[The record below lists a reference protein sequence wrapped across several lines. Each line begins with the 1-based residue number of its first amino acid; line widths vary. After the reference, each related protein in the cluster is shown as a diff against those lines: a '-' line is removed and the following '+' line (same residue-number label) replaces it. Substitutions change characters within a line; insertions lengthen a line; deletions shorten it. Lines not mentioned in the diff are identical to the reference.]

1 MRRVLRRNKATLS
14 NVGRGGHV
22 TTTAGPVDVDVLALG
37 EVLVGILGL
46 DAEGVGTEVVTLG
59 LQQVGRE
66 VLGAVAVVEAEGSA
80 EGRERDTPEGRLADN
95 VSPAGL
101 SVVDGLVEEVVEQEV
116 LEVGVV
122 AVSVGNVL
130 EEDGAD
136 DAATTPHEGNGGL
149 VQLPAVLLSGLL
161 DEHEALSV
169 GDDLRGVE
177 GLFQVIDESLLVT
190 FELGSGATED
200 GASTGTVVLESTQ
213 AAGEDSLAN
222 ESDGHAKVKGVDGG
236 PLAGTLL
243 AGLVKDLL
251 DERSA
256 VVVVVVEDVTG
267 DFDQEGVKDTSVPL
281 GEDIANLRGG
291 ETETALEEVIG
302 LTDQLHVTVLDTVV
316 DHLDEVAGTL
326 VTDPV
331 TAGFAIVTLG
341 GDALKDV
348 LNVRPGGLVT
358 TGHKRGA
365 VAGTFL
371 TTRDTAT
378 NEADALLG
386 QGLGTAVAVGEVGV
400 TTVDDDV
407 VLLEVRQESLDEL
420 VNGLTSHDQE
430 HDTAGAL
437 ELGAELLNGVSTNDG
452 LA

>member
-1 MRRVLRRNKATLS
+1 MRRVLRKNKATLS

-22 TTTAGPVDVDVLALG
+22 TTTAGPVDVNVLALG
-37 EVLVGILGL
+37 VVLVGVLGL
-46 DAEGVGTEVVTLG
+46 DAEGVGTEVVTLS

-80 EGRERDTPEGRLADN
+80 EGRERDTPESRLADN
-95 VSPAGL
+95 ISPAAL
-101 SVVDGLVEEVVEQEV
+101 SVVNGLVEEVVEQKV

-122 AVSVGNVL
+122 AVSVGDVL

-161 DEHEALSV
+161 DEHEALGV

-177 GLFQVIDESLLVT
+177 GLLQVIDESLLVT
-190 FELGSGATED
+190 FKLGSGATQD
-200 GASTGTVVLESTQ
+200 GAGPGTVVLESTQ
-213 AAGEDSLAN
+213 AAGKDSLAN
-222 ESDGHAKVKGVDGG
+222 EGDRHAEVKRIDGG

-243 AGLVKDLL
+243 ASLVKDLL

-281 GEDIANLRGG
+281 GENIANLLGG
-291 ETETALEEVIG
+291 ETKTALEEVIG
-302 LTDQLHVTVLDTVV
+302 LTDQLHVTVLDTIV

-331 TAGFAIVTLG
+331 TAGLAVVTLG
-341 GDALKDV
+341 GDALED
-348 LNVRPGGLVT
+348 LLDVRPGRLVT
-358 TGHKRGA
+358 TRHERGA
-365 VAGTFL
+365 VTGTLL
-371 TTRDTAT
+371 TTRDTAA
-378 NEADALLG
+378 NEVDALLG
-386 QGLGTAVAVGEVGV
+386 QVLGTAVAVGEVGV

-407 VLLEVRQESLDEL
+407 TLLEVRQESLDEL

-437 ELGAELLNGVSTNDG
+437 EFGAELLNGVSTNDG

>member
-37 EVLVGILGL
+37 VVLVGVLGL

-80 EGRERDTPEGRLADN
+80 EGRERDTPEGGLANN
-95 VSPAGL
+95 VSPAAL

-122 AVSVGNVL
+122 AVSVGDVL

-149 VQLPAVLLSGLL
+149 VQLPAVLLGSLL
-161 DEHEALSV
+161 DEHEALGV

-177 GLFQVIDESLLVT
+177 GLLQVIDESLLVT
-190 FELGSGATED
+190 FELGSGATKD
-200 GASTGTVVLESTQ
+200 GAGTGTVVLESTQ

-222 ESDGHAKVKGVDGG
+222 EGDGHAEVKGVDGG

-251 DERSA
+251 DERSS

-281 GEDIANLRGG
+281 AEDITNLLGG
-291 ETETALEEVIG
+291 EAETALEEVIG
-302 LTDQLHVTVLDTVV
+302 LTNQLHVTVLDTVV

-331 TAGFAIVTLG
+331 TAGLAVVTLG
-341 GDALKDV
+341 GDALEDV
-348 LNVRPGGLVT
+348 LDVRPGGLVT
-358 TGHKRGA
+358 TGHERGT
-365 VAGTFL
+365 VTGTLL
-371 TTRDTAT
+371 TTRDSAA

-386 QGLGTAVAVGEVGV
+386 QVLGTAVAVGEVGV

-407 VLLEVRQESLDEL
+407 TLLEVRQESLDEL
-420 VNGLTSHDQE
+420 VNGLTSHDQK